1 MPIFEGLDILQ
12 EKEAIVMPR
21 RKLLVPGVE
30 PMLDQYREEI
40 GEEFGIYRPVSER
53 DAMVKE
59 SVKKAKRM
67 IKTQRK
73 KQA

>member
-1 MPIFEGLDILQ
+1 
-12 EKEAIVMPR
+12 MPR

-59 SVKKAKRM
+59 SEKKS
-67 IKTQRK
+67 KTDDKDTKGK

>member
-1 MPIFEGLDILQ
+1 
-12 EKEAIVMPR
+12 MPR

-59 SVKKAKRM
+59 SVKKS
-67 IKTQRK
+67 KTDDKDTKEKSRRK
-73 KQA
+73 

>member
-1 MPIFEGLDILQ
+1 
-12 EKEAIVMPR
+12 MPR

-30 PMLDQYREEI
+30 SMLDQYREEI

-59 SVKKAKRM
+59 SEKKS
-67 IKTQRK
+67 KTDDKDKKEKSRRK
-73 KQA
+73 